1 MESLF
6 SSAENLTK
14 MPENEGMEGVFL
26 YLFFYL
32 LKIAFEPW
40 LKDMGIKR
48 HSFISGIRVLQNRKT
63 ED

>member
-32 LKIAFEPW
+32 LKIAFEP
-40 LKDMGIKR
+40 
-48 HSFISGIRVLQNRKT
+48 
-63 ED
+63 